1 MENNMTGTFE
11 EWLEKAKAGDAV
23 AQRTVGD
30 MYLYGRG
37 VEADYN
43 QATEWYY
50 KAAEQGEDV
59 FLNIE
64 LAHLYKVMQEA

>member
-11 EWLEKAKAGDAV
+11 EWLEKAKTGDAV

-37 VEADYN
+37 VEADYD
-43 QATEWYY
+43 QAIEWYY
-50 KAAEQGEDV
+50 KAADQGENV

-64 LAHLYKVMQEA
+64 LAHIYKVM